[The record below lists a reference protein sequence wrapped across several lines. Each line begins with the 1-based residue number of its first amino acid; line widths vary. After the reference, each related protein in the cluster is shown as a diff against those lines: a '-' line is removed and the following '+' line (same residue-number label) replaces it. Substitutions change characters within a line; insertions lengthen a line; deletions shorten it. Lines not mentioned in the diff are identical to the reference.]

1 MKGLQEA
8 PGLQLLAAA
17 VGNISYATLTVGRVG
32 KGRAGEVRHKH
43 VSVNMYVS
51 KRMQHNKTLEPLLLV
66 NILLYKFALLIEAT
80 NIYRLIC
87 LLNRRCKKLLTI
99 KIESRIEINLI
110 ELEIRMLF

>member
-1 MKGLQEA
+1 MIKVTEEGKCSLGVGVKG
-8 PGLQLLAAA
+8 
-17 VGNISYATLTVGRVG
+17 VGNIGSQ
-32 KGRAGEVRHKH
+32 AGEVRHKH